1 MSVAFTN
8 NTGITSRSSKTKM
21 FKPDKIKINK
31 AFKETTINV
40 TGVFIDKNDWNID
53 SNQVA

>member
-1 MSVAFTN
+1 
-8 NTGITSRSSKTKM
+8 M